1 MAYLGAGYLNCR
13 DQRLVLA
20 WWVEHLDNPVAVGS
34 VKKRHEGWVWAPNN
48 DTMYGVRSEHSEQPD
63 AEPEQGLRASDW
75 DSPDS
80 ERFHGR

>member
-1 MAYLGAGYLNCR
+1 
-13 DQRLVLA
+13 
-20 WWVEHLDNPVAVGS
+20 
-34 VKKRHEGWVWAPNN
+34 VWAPNN